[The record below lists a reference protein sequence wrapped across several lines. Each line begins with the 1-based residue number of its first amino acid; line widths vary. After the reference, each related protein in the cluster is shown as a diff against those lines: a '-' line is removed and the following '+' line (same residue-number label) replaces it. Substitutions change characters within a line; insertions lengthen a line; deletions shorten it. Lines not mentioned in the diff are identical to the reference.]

1 MLPTSALQ
9 LSPPPLHASNCP
21 KWLAVTPKGDPGKP
35 QKGCLMR
42 MASLLFFLPC
52 DTWKLQ
58 CVYHD
63 SCELQSIQAYTSGLG
78 HTWWSPHTD
87 RMDSRGWEGVSLNS
101 KKVCMWSGHA
111 LRLKW
116 LQVYTHTRAH
126 TRTKYSLNAH
136 TMQTVVP
143 LHPSASL
150 LLLHLHML
158 SSCTEAFGTILKYY
172 HYCTC
177 CGSDPSDTV
186 TFKPWEKQFKM
197 VQMSLTMHMQQHQV
211 LYHLYS
217 IFQQHIQQICLIIS
231 NFLEWAFKATDIQE
245 KNDIL
250 LAP

>member
-21 KWLAVTPKGDPGKP
+21 KRLAVTPKGDPGKP

-87 RMDSRGWEGVSLNS
+87 RTDSRGWEGVSLNS

-158 SSCTEAFGTILKYY
+158 SSCTEALAPSWSIITTVHAVVQILQILWHLKLEKSNSKWCKCLSQ
-172 HYCTC
+172 CTC
-177 CGSDPSDTV
+177 NNTKFCTTFTV
-186 TFKPWEKQFKM
+186 FF
-197 VQMSLTMHMQQHQV
+197 SSI
-211 LYHLYS
+211 YS
-217 IFQQHIQQICLIIS
+217 RYV
-231 NFLEWAFKATDIQE
+231 
-245 KNDIL
+245 
-250 LAP
+250 